1 MRFVLS
7 LLKSRFMS
15 KIDWT
20 RIIIKVILYAV
31 TLIAAAFGVSAM
43 SSCTVQRQSTSSGRA
58 VIVTTD
64 TTVIEHSGIIK
75 FPKN

>member
-1 MRFVLS
+1 MNKVN
-7 LLKSRFMS
+7 
-15 KIDWT
+15 WT
-20 RIIIKVILYAV
+20 RILIKVILYAV
-31 TLIAAAFGVSAM
+31 TLIAAAFGVSAVT
-43 SSCTVQRQSTSSGRA
+43 SCTVQRQSVSNGRA